1 MLEILE
7 VKNKT
12 DLKKFI
18 YLPEKI
24 HKNHTNWLHPL
35 YTDEWILFDSKKNK
49 AFNYC
54 DTILAIAKKDKKVV
68 GRIMGIINHRYNEIN
83 QEQFGRFCF
92 METWDDE
99 DVFHE
104 LLSFVEEWAKEKGM
118 QKLIGPFGF
127 SDEDPQGFLV
137 EGFDQPTVMITNC
150 SLPYMAQMIEKEGYL
165 KKMDFV
171 QYRINTP
178 DEIPPI
184 YNRIAQRPEKNG
196 FKVLEFSHRK
206 QLKPYIRKVLG
217 LTNDTYTE
225 IFGYVPFSDEE
236 MDDFA
241 KRYLPILDPKFLK
254 IVVDSKSEV
263 VAYVIGMPNI
273 SKGIRKAKGR
283 LFPFGFIHILREMK
297 KSNQLDLLLGAV
309 KDELRNMGLDTML
322 AKAMLKSAK
331 ERGLETI
338 DSHVVMEKNTKM
350 RAEVEKLGGEIYKRY
365 RIFQKDLH
373 Q

>member
-1 MLEILE
+1 MIEIVE
-7 VKNKT
+7 VKNKA

-24 HKNHTNWLHPL
+24 HKNHKNWLYPL
-35 YTDEWILFDSKKNK
+35 YSDEWIFFDPRKNK

-54 DTILAIAKKDKKVV
+54 DTVLALAKKEGKVI

-83 QEQFGRFCF
+83 NENNGRFCF
-92 METWDDE
+92 METWDDKA
-99 DVFHE
+99 VFHE
-104 LLSFVEEWAKEKGM
+104 LISFVERWAKNKGM
-118 QKLIGPFGF
+118 EKLIGPFGF

-150 SLPYMAQMIEKEGYL
+150 SLPYMAQMIENEGFL

-171 QYRINTP
+171 QYKINTP
-178 DEIPPI
+178 SEIPPI
-184 YNRIAQRPEKNG
+184 YERIAQRPKKNG
-196 FKVLEFSHRK
+196 FKLVEFTKRK
-206 QLKPYIRKVLG
+206 QLKPFIRPVLG

-241 KRYLPILDPKFLK
+241 KRYLPILDPKFIK
-254 IVVDSKSEV
+254 VIVDTNSQV

-273 SKGIRKAKGR
+273 SEGIRKAKGR
-283 LFPFGFIHILREMK
+283 LFPFGFIKILRSMK

-309 KDELRNMGLDTML
+309 KDELRNIGLDTML
-322 AKAMLKSAK
+322 AIAMLKSAN
-331 ERGLETI
+331 ERGLELI
-338 DSHVVMEKNTKM
+338 DSHVIMETNTKT
-350 RAEVEKLGGEIYKRY
+350 RAEVEKLGGKIYKRY
-365 RIFQKDLH
+365 RIFQKDL
-373 Q
+373 

>member
-7 VKNKT
+7 VKNKA

-24 HKNHTNWLHPL
+24 HKNHKNWLHPL
-35 YTDEWILFDSKKNK
+35 YSDEWILFDPKKNK

-54 DTILAIAKKDKKVV
+54 DTLLVIAKKDGKVV

-83 QEQFGRFCF
+83 NDNSGRFCF
-92 METWDDE
+92 MESWE
-99 DVFHE
+99 DQEVFHE
-104 LLSFVEEWAKEKGM
+104 LVSFVEDWARNKGM
-118 QKLIGPFGF
+118 KKLIGPFGF

-137 EGFDQPTVMITNC
+137 DGFDQPTVMITNC
-150 SLPYMAQMIEKEGYL
+150 SLPHMANMIEDEGFS

-171 QYRINTP
+171 QYNIKTP
-178 DEIPPI
+178 EKVPAI
-184 YNRIAQRPEKNG
+184 YERIAQRPEKNG
-196 FKVLEFSHRK
+196 YKLVEFTKRK
-206 QLKPYIRKVLG
+206 QLKPFIRPVLG

-241 KRYLPILDPKFLK
+241 KRYLPILDPRFIKV
-254 IVVDSKSEV
+254 IIDTNSKV

-273 SKGIRKAKGR
+273 SDGIRKAKGR
-283 LFPFGFIHILREMK
+283 LFPFGFIKILRSMK

-309 KDELRNMGLDTML
+309 KDDLRNIGLDTMM
-322 AKAMLKSAK
+322 AKAMLKSTN
-331 ERGLETI
+331 ERGLESI
-338 DSHVVMEKNTKM
+338 DSHVVMETNTKM
-350 RAEVEKLGGEIYKRY
+350 RAEVEKLGGKVYKRY
-365 RIFQKDLH
+365 RIFQKDL
-373 Q
+373 

>member
-7 VKNKT
+7 VKNKA

-24 HKNHTNWLHPL
+24 HKNQKNWLHPL
-35 YTDEWILFDSKKNK
+35 YSDEWILFDPKKNK

-54 DTILAIAKKDKKVV
+54 DTILAIAKKGGKVV

-83 QEQFGRFCF
+83 NDNSGRFCF
-92 METWDDE
+92 METWDDQE
-99 DVFHE
+99 VFHE
-104 LLSFVEEWAKEKGM
+104 LVSFIEDWARNKGM
-118 QKLIGPFGF
+118 NKLIGPFGF

-150 SLPYMAQMIEKEGYL
+150 SFPYMATMIKGEGFQ

-171 QYRINTP
+171 QYNIRTP
-178 DEIPPI
+178 EKVPAI
-184 YNRIAQRPEKNG
+184 YERIAQRPEKNG
-196 FKVLEFSHRK
+196 YKLIEFTKRK
-206 QLKPYIRKVLG
+206 QLKPFIRPVLG

-241 KRYLPILDPKFLK
+241 RRYLPILDPRFIK
-254 IVVDSKSEV
+254 VVIDSDSKV
-263 VAYVIGMPNI
+263 VAYIIGMPNI
-273 SKGIRKAKGR
+273 SDGIRNAKGR
-283 LFPFGFIHILREMK
+283 LFPFGFIKILRSMK

-309 KDELRNMGLDTML
+309 KDDLRNIGLDTMM
-322 AKAMLKSAK
+322 AKAMLKSTN
-331 ERGLETI
+331 ERGLEFI
-338 DSHVVMEKNTKM
+338 DSHVVMETNTKM
-350 RAEVEKLGGEIYKRY
+350 RAEVEKLGGKVYKRY
-365 RIFQKDLH
+365 RIFQKEL
-373 Q
+373 